1 MSDVMRPRACFDFI
15 RSVEMGACES
25 SIQFVPRIDWNGDL
39 PFDSGINQNE
49 RLPSPVQ

>member
-1 MSDVMRPRACFDFI
+1 MLPRTRYDFI
-15 RSVEMGACES
+15 RRVEMGARES
-25 SIQFVPRIDWNGDL
+25 PISFVPRVDWNGDP